1 MLCNPDKE
9 LSYPPPPPT
18 LGLKTCLAFGPYYVN
33 RYNFKR
39 NKTRMTTSINNREG
53 KKITNGLTIIVNPFV
68 AFIT

>member
-18 LGLKTCLAFGPYYVN
+18 LGLKTCLAFGPFYVN

-53 KKITNGLTIIVNPFV
+53 KKYEWINNHC
-68 AFIT
+68 